1 MMRRPVI
8 AATLLPLML
17 AACGSE
23 EPAASGEGLSTDEVI
38 ERAKAAGADIKP
50 EPGLYRSS
58 VEIQEVSIPGAPAQM
73 RDMMRSAMATQSDE
87 YCLTAEDAD
96 KGFEEMARQSQD
108 NMDCTF
114 ERFDVDGGDIDARMT
129 CSPQGQGTMT
139 VEVTGTGTSTS
150 SEMNMAMTG
159 EMPGMGEMSVKMRT
173 TNERIGDCPA

>member
-1 MMRRPVI
+1 MRRPVI

-38 ERAKAAGADIKP
+38 ERAQAAGADIKP

-87 YCLTAEDAD
+87 YCLTEEEAE
-96 KGFEEMARQSQD
+96 KGFEEMARQSQND
-108 NMDCTF
+108 MNCTF

-129 CSPQGQGTMT
+129 CSPQGQGSMT
-139 VEVTGTGTSTS
+139 VEMTGTGTSTKS
-150 SEMNMAMTG
+150 DMTMAMTG
-159 EMPGMGEMSVKMRT
+159 DMPGMGEMNMRMRIV
-173 TNERIGDCPA
+173 NERIGDCAG